1 MVDQTQQFFSS
12 FNPTNFRVDTVFS
25 ETMGSLY
32 EYGDLWEFVK
42 MFLIL
47 FHGQREVEKEFIVN
61 KQLLVENLET
71 KSLVVL

>member
-1 MVDQTQQFFSS
+1 
-12 FNPTNFRVDTVFS
+12 
-25 ETMGSLY
+25 
-32 EYGDLWEFVK
+32 